1 MKRLMIFDL
10 DGTVGDTGGTLAY
23 TTNRCLKKLSFPEL
37 PEKNFNYYAGDGA
50 RKMLERALRDVG
62 DKKGEHLD
70 ELLELYWKE
79 FETGC
84 TMDVKSYPGLPHVL
98 EQLKACGMLLAV
110 CSNKAQPY
118 AEAVIH
124 KIYGDGLFDYI
135 LGERPGIPRKP
146 DPAGPLKIAD
156 KLGVTPEEC
165 VYIGDT
171 NTDMKTGANA
181 EMFTIGV
188 TWGYRER
195 RELEELEPDMI
206 IDHPQQLLELNI

>member
-1 MKRLMIFDL
+1 
-10 DGTVGDTGGTLAY
+10 
-23 TTNRCLKKLSFPEL
+23 
-37 PEKNFNYYAGDGA
+37 
-50 RKMLERALRDVG
+50 MLERALRDVG